1 METLRPF
8 TQESKP
14 NKLALQSE
22 TETTNVAL
30 KWDTWTQNESTQ
42 KKKIPFF
49 SIYIYSLKIILGPD
63 FGMKG
68 KFCKAKLTESL
79 RFCS

>member
-14 NKLALQSE
+14 NKLALKSK

-30 KWDTWTQNESTQ
+30 KWDTLDSEWEHLQ
-42 KKKIPFF
+42 KKKNPFF
-49 SIYIYSLKIILGPD
+49 PI
-63 FGMKG
+63 
-68 KFCKAKLTESL
+68 
-79 RFCS
+79 

>member
-14 NKLALQSE
+14 NKLALKSK

-30 KWDTWTQNESTQ
+30 KWDTLDSE
-42 KKKIPFF
+42 
-49 SIYIYSLKIILGPD
+49 
-63 FGMKG
+63 
-68 KFCKAKLTESL
+68 
-79 RFCS
+79 